1 MSFLAGDGKSNRVCS
16 VILAEQPNQVQS
28 FGVGEKLPFLQH
40 GLSAPQLHPV
50 PPFCCLQKSERCC
63 D

>member
-1 MSFLAGDGKSNRVCS
+1 MSFLAGNGKSNRVCS

-40 GLSAPQLHPV
+40 GLSEELPCTPAPPHASSLLPAEV
-50 PPFCCLQKSERCC
+50 
-63 D
+63 